1 MHGIVHAPESASAP
15 FAYPSSA
22 IWDRFNPLEFVQDP
36 SMGFYHHESFNMFP
50 APLTNTTLSIG
61 NWRSFLSD
69 GATIVDSGIANQ
81 AGILVTGIDDNEAAT
96 LSQLIAGVRITHN
109 SKREVAYETRVKF
122 STIAD
127 TKTGAFFGLFEPL
140 EPTATSHIADAGTMV
155 DKNFIGF
162 HRLETDG
169 DKIDIIYKADGQTQQ
184 SFTDAQTLVA
194 DTFVKLG
201 FYFDGRA
208 TLRFYLNGVEY
219 ETARLDKDDLT
230 AATFP
235 DDVNLAPAL
244 VLTKN
249 AAGSTPG
256 TTTMHWSRFAY
267 RYAAE
272 DGFA

>member
-15 FAYPSSA
+15 FAFPSSA
-22 IWDRFNPLEFVQDP
+22 IWDRFNPVEFVQDP
-36 SMGFYHHESFNMFP
+36 SMGYYYHESWNMFP
-50 APLTNTTLSIG
+50 APLTNTTSSVG
-61 NWRSFLSD
+61 NWRAFLSN
-69 GATIVDSGIANQ
+69 GGTILTAAIANN
-81 AGILVTGIDDNEAAT
+81 ASIVATADGDEEAVV
-96 LSQLIAGVRITHN
+96 LSQLNAGIQITHN
-109 SKREVAYETRVKF
+109 TKREVAFEVRVKA

-127 TKTGAFFGLFEPL
+127 TKNGFFLGLWEPL
-140 EPTATSHIADAGTMV
+140 EPTATSHIADAGTLA

-162 HRLETDG
+162 HRLEGDG
-169 DKIDIIYKADGQTQQ
+169 DKVDIVYKADGQTQQ

-235 DDVNLAPAL
+235 DDVNLAPVL
-244 VLTKN
+244 VLAKN
-249 AAGSTPG
+249 ATGSTPG
-256 TTTMHWSRFAY
+256 SNTCHWMRFAY